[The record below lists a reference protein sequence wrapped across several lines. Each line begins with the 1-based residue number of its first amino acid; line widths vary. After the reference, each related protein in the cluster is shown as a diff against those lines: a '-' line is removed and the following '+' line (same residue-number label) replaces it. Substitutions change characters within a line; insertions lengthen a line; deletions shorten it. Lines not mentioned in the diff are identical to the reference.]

1 MHQLARGTRL
11 GLVQQPHVCTTCFVA
26 FGRLVPTAR
35 GTLRNKPQQPSHRYI
50 QHAADPTAAGTTA
63 GTNPETPS
71 ADPGTNTKVAPPP
84 ARKSAKPATHGSNGA
99 STGSTSGGRKVMKPA
114 KAAAKAAHQAKAGLN
129 GATSHQGS
137 QTQLK
142 LWRETLD
149 VLKKLESAQ
158 GRLAEQA
165 AIATGV
171 ATKELANTASS
182 AKGDASSALATTGK
196 VSKKK
201 KTSSAHTPEERE
213 AAVKAAKDTQDQ
225 IRMLTSALHLLKTVL
240 STQGPQQQ
248 EEKEQEQSQQT
259 TAATKGDQS
268 GGKLGKHARK
278 KAQKMKTGQDNS
290 PLGTQHV
297 TAAGA
302 AVIEPEISPGA
313 VSTTSSTASQH
324 LLSKKASSPKKK
336 AVAASSR
343 SFLEPPPVHRLPY
356 RVSSVDSR
364 DLALTP
370 VEENKRPVPKLHYGL
385 DRALFNPGVYHL
397 QDPRSRVFNFDPYLA
412 SIMPLQEFDFNALKQ
427 YVTSSKDPTLISM
440 AAKYNMKY
448 SGSTSSMTS
457 MLSHFHFLLSGWRPI
472 NTAHTTRS
480 FTPESMSFTR
490 ITRGPAATFLH
501 WKDGTYAIDADKE
514 FDTANILSMLGKSME
529 KLLTLSKE
537 DFEKYRVT
545 RSHELTEEE
554 RNDPESF
561 HYSTF
566 GDFMMRSQ
574 LDAYDPRLPGTGMFD
589 LKTRAVVS
597 IRMDA
602 QDFQR
607 GLGYEIRQRFGQWE
621 SFEREYFDMIRSA
634 FLKYSLQVR
643 MGRMDGI
650 YVAFHNTQ
658 RIFGFQYISIN
669 EMDVA
674 LHGTDDTTL
683 GDREFKLSLHLLNAV
698 LDKATDRFPGRS
710 LRLHIETRP
719 SEAAPFM
726 YIFATPVTSK
736 EIGEVQDAGKES
748 VEEFERR
755 ILGITAQESGE
766 NDEGGSLTESATDDG
781 EMETETAAKEHEVDE
796 EPDHD
801 EDAYSVDVWETM
813 RQKVEETMENEAQ
826 GIESVRDTLEDAL
839 EQSGLLR
846 GRPPEETRT
855 YVDALLE
862 AITRTDTEAVA
873 ETILKGQEPETGLES
888 TLEVETPE
896 EEQIDAET
904 EAEVEGAPDHETVPK
919 TNRSSAEA
927 EITEPETSSE
937 SDFTEVG
944 NTTSA
949 TTDKASTLSYDWS
962 KSVIDEGGGRKCE
975 TSGSGVDEAP
985 PASPVSGTLS
995 LKDLII
1001 KLAAKVETSQARD
1014 SVGSIDYN
1022 SNRMNGETQQVT
1034 KDGDDDSITTKESP
1048 LSFRYSNSVAE
1059 LVDAP
1064 KNKRFERI
1072 LSEMLASSKESKEGS
1087 EGKEGKDGKEGNE
1100 GKEGKEDRE
1109 GKNENEGK
1117 ERNGGKVSSKGN
1129 APAPEPPEIIGMI
1142 MTIRNKVN
1150 GRYVVRPDKLT
1161 NADSWKVEYAIEEI
1175 QTKRARTLYNM
1186 LKARRKALLSKDR
1199 NGKDSKDGE
1208 DKTDG
1213 EVPKADGIGD
1223 MKKTSTKSAFN
1234 RDFMSKLYALS
1245 AKGRRFRSNENRIM
1259 RKRPVHI
1266 YGVDGSRKW
1275 GEVFANEMDDVGTLQ
1290 RDPVEGGKKRKP
1302 HNYPV
1307 CIRRGL
1313 SPDTFYI
1320 VHSL

>member
-1 MHQLARGTRL
+1 M
-11 GLVQQPHVCTTCFVA
+11 
-26 FGRLVPTAR
+26 
-35 GTLRNKPQQPSHRYI
+35 K
-50 QHAADPTAAGTTA
+50 
-63 GTNPETPS
+63 
-71 ADPGTNTKVAPPP
+71 
-84 ARKSAKPATHGSNGA
+84 AT
-99 STGSTSGGRKVMKPA
+99 
-114 KAAAKAAHQAKAGLN
+114 KAAAKAAAQAKAALN
-129 GATSHQGS
+129 GTAAHQAN

-149 VLKKLESAQ
+149 VLKKLETAQ

-171 ATKELANTASS
+171 ATEEMLKSAAAP
-182 AKGDASSALATTGK
+182 AKGKKGGASAGAG
-196 VSKKK
+196 
-201 KTSSAHTPEERE
+201 KTSEHKEPVTAHTPEEKQ
-213 AAVKAAKDTQDQ
+213 AAVQAAKEAQDQ
-225 IRMLTSALHLLKTVL
+225 VRMLTSALHLLKTVL

-248 EEKEQEQSQQT
+248 QEQQQEQAQQPANT
-259 TAATKGDQS
+259 TKGDQVE
-268 GGKLGKHARK
+268 GKLGKNAK
-278 KAQKMKTGQDNS
+278 KKLQ
-290 PLGTQHV
+290 
-297 TAAGA
+297 
-302 AVIEPEISPGA
+302 
-313 VSTTSSTASQH
+313 
-324 LLSKKASSPKKK
+324 KKK
-336 AVAASSR
+336 AGQTAAPAVTPEAATTEAATRDAAATEAGAEAEAEKGNDETTPGTAPTTSTPAS
-343 SFLEPPPVHRLPY
+343 PPVSTKKVSTAKKKAAGPANAGTAVPPKSFSNLLAVHKSPY
-356 RVSSVDSR
+356 RVSKVDSR
-364 DLALTP
+364 SLGLTP
-370 VEENKRPVPKLHYGL
+370 VEENQRPVPRLHYGL

-440 AAKYNMKY
+440 AAKHKMKY

-472 NTAHTTRS
+472 NAAHTTRS

-561 HYSTF
+561 HYTTF

-607 GLGYEIRQRFGQWE
+607 GLGYEIRHRFGQWE

-658 RIFGFQYISIN
+658 RIFGFQYISVN

-698 LDKATDRFPGRS
+698 LDKATERFPGRS

-726 YIFATPVTSK
+726 YIFATPVTPE
-736 EIGEVQDAGKES
+736 EIAEVQDAGKES
-748 VEEFERR
+748 VEAFERN
-755 ILGITAQESGE
+755 ILGIAARESSE
-766 NDEGGSLTESATDDG
+766 NDEGSSIVGTATDDA
-781 EMETETAAKEHEVDE
+781 ETDADAKERQEDQE
-796 EPDHD
+796 LDDD
-801 EDAYSVDVWETM
+801 EDGYSVDVWETM

-826 GIESVRDTLEDAL
+826 GIESVRDTIEDAL

-846 GRPPEETRT
+846 GRSPEETRA

-873 ETILKGQEPETGLES
+873 ETILKGQEDADADIEPR
-888 TLEVETPE
+888 
-896 EEQIDAET
+896 AET
-904 EAEVEGAPDHETVPK
+904 EEAVEDRAEAEAGEQAEA
-919 TNRSSAEA
+919 NALEEAEA
-927 EITEPETSSE
+927 EINENAGLETAPSTSE
-937 SDFTEVG
+937 SDVKAEASEADAETGTDATATE
-944 NTTSA
+944 SA
-949 TTDKASTLSYDWS
+949 DEPVASNSDASSSPYEPS
-962 KSVIDEGGGRKCE
+962 KSIIDEDGDRNLESNEPSSKDAE
-975 TSGSGVDEAP
+975 EV
-985 PASPVSGTLS
+985 PALRSSASSSPSDTLS

-1001 KLAAKVETSQARD
+1001 KLAAKVEAAQARD
-1014 SVGSIDYN
+1014 AAGS
-1022 SNRMNGETQQVT
+1022 SSSSSESAEGRQVDND
-1034 KDGDDDSITTKESP
+1034 KEDDSTTISEAP
-1048 LSFRYSNSVAE
+1048 VSFNYNNSIAE

-1072 LSEMLASSKESKEGS
+1072 LSEMMASSKE
-1087 EGKEGKDGKEGNE
+1087 GKASA
-1100 GKEGKEDRE
+1100 RTTPASAIPT
-1109 GKNENEGK
+1109 
-1117 ERNGGKVSSKGN
+1117 SSAGTPSPSV
-1129 APAPEPPEIIGMI
+1129 PATPEIMGLI

-1150 GRYVVRPDKLT
+1150 GRYVVRPEKLT
-1161 NADSWKVEYAIEEI
+1161 NADSWTVEYAIEEI
-1175 QTKRARTLYNM
+1175 ETKRARTLCDM
-1186 LKARRKALLSKDR
+1186 LKTRRKALLSKDD
-1199 NGKDSKDGE
+1199 KDSKDGKDGKGPKGDSSNE
-1208 DKTDG
+1208 KKKESAKT
-1213 EVPKADGIGD
+1213 
-1223 MKKTSTKSAFN
+1223 AFN
-1234 RDFMSKLYALS
+1234 RDFMNKLYALS
-1245 AKGRRFRSNENRIM
+1245 AKGRRFRKDENGRA
-1259 RKRPVHI
+1259 RKRPLHV
-1266 YGVDGSRKW
+1266 YGVEDGMEW
-1275 GEVFANEMDDVGTLQ
+1275 GEVFSEASDGADMAK
-1290 RDPVEGGKKRKP
+1290 VE
-1302 HNYPV
+1302 
-1307 CIRRGL
+1307 
-1313 SPDTFYI
+1313 
-1320 VHSL
+1320 

>member
-1 MHQLARGTRL
+1 MLS
-11 GLVQQPHVCTTCFVA
+11 QQWS
-26 FGRLVPTAR
+26 RQYE
-35 GTLRNKPQQPSHRYI
+35 QQS
-50 QHAADPTAAGTTA
+50 ADLSATETAAA
-63 GTNPETPS
+63 GS
-71 ADPGTNTKVAPPP
+71 SSAPPTTDAGKEAKQTTP
-84 ARKSAKPATHGSNGA
+84 RARKSKSASNNTNGSSAGNNL
-99 STGSTSGGRKVMKPA
+99 GGRKAMKST
-114 KAAAKAAHQAKAGLN
+114 KAAAKAAAQAKAGLG
-129 GATSHQGS
+129 GAAS

-142 LWRETLD
+142 LWRETLE
-149 VLKKLESAQ
+149 VLKKLETAQ

-171 ATKELANTASS
+171 ATEEMLSSGAASPE
-182 AKGDASSALATTGK
+182 KGKDGAAPAT
-196 VSKKK
+196 SD
-201 KTSSAHTPEERE
+201 
-213 AAVKAAKDTQDQ
+213 KAAKGKKAIKVHTLEEKQAAVVAAKEAQDQ
-225 IRMLTSALHLLKTVL
+225 VKMLTSALHLLKTVL

-248 EEKEQEQSQQT
+248 QQHERKQQEEAQLGQPDR
-259 TAATKGDQS
+259 TAKGELPE
-268 GGKLGKHARK
+268 GKLGKNAKKKLAKK
-278 KAQKMKTGQDNS
+278 KAE
-290 PLGTQHV
+290 
-297 TAAGA
+297 GA
-302 AVIEPEISPGA
+302 AQEEAKEGKDNKATIS
-313 VSTTSSTASQH
+313 SSAAASAAAS
-324 LLSKKASSPKKK
+324 SKKASSSRKKTTG
-336 AVAASSR
+336 AAPGG
-343 SFLEPPPVHRLPY
+343 PPAPRAIHKLPY

-370 VEENKRPVPKLHYGL
+370 IEENQRPVPKLHYGL

-397 QDPRSRVFNFDPYLA
+397 QDPRSRVYNFDPYLA

-440 AAKYNMKY
+440 AAKHKMKY

-472 NTAHTTRS
+472 NAAHTTRS

-561 HYSTF
+561 HYTTF

-574 LDAYDPRLPGTGMFD
+574 LDAYDARLPGTGMFD

-669 EMDVA
+669 EMDMA
-674 LHGTDDTTL
+674 LHGTEDTAL

-698 LDKATDRFPGRS
+698 LDKATERFPGRS

-726 YIFATPVTSK
+726 YIFATPVTDK
-736 EIGEVQDAGKES
+736 EIAEVQDAGKES
-748 VEEFERR
+748 VEAFERN
-755 ILGITAQESGE
+755 ILGITAQESND
-766 NDEGGSLTESATDDG
+766 NDESNSLAESAADDADADA
-781 EMETETAAKEHEVDE
+781 EAEAEAKERWEYDE
-796 EPDHD
+796 YDFD
-801 EDAYSVDVWETM
+801 DSYSVDVWETM

-826 GIESVRDTLEDAL
+826 GVESVRDTIEDAL

-846 GRPPEETRT
+846 GRSPEETRA

-873 ETILKGQEPETGLES
+873 ETILKGQDADAEVDADVDADAES
-888 TLEVETPE
+888 A
-896 EEQIDAET
+896 AET
-904 EAEVEGAPDHETVPK
+904 EAASEVQSDVK
-919 TNRSSAEA
+919 AEA
-927 EITEPETSSE
+927 EAKEKVLEEAETEGDTEEKAEIETTSSTAEPDINAE
-937 SDFTEVG
+937 SVEAG
-944 NTTSA
+944 NKTDDEAVIAESADEAISSTSG
-949 TTDKASTLSYDWS
+949 TSVSTYDLSQ
-962 KSVIDEGGGRKCE
+962 SVIDEDGDSNLDKSKSSGRSTTE
-975 TSGSGVDEAP
+975 TQA
-985 PASPVSGTLS
+985 PASSPSGTLS

-1001 KLAAKVETSQARD
+1001 KLAAKVEAAQARD
-1014 SVGSIDYN
+1014 AAASSSSEMSENKQANNKDKD
-1022 SNRMNGETQQVT
+1022 
-1034 KDGDDDSITTKESP
+1034 KDGEDDNSPTSESP
-1048 LSFRYSNSVAE
+1048 VLFNYSNSIAE

-1072 LSEMLASSKESKEGS
+1072 LSEMMASSKE
-1087 EGKEGKDGKEGNE
+1087 GK
-1100 GKEGKEDRE
+1100 
-1109 GKNENEGK
+1109 
-1117 ERNGGKVSSKGN
+1117 
-1129 APAPEPPEIIGMI
+1129 APTKATATHSTTETPETPEKPEIIGMI

-1150 GRYVVRPDKLT
+1150 GRYVVRPEKLN

-1175 QTKRARTLYNM
+1175 ETKRARTLYDM
-1186 LKARRKALLSKDR
+1186 LKTRRKALLSKD
-1199 NGKDSKDGE
+1199 GKDGGKDGKD
-1208 DKTDG
+1208 DKEPEGLG
-1213 EVPKADGIGD
+1213 EYVAAAE
-1223 MKKTSTKSAFN
+1223 KKTNAKSAFN
-1234 RDFMSKLYALS
+1234 REFMNKLYALS
-1245 AKGRRFRSNENRIM
+1245 AKGRRYRKNENRIM
-1259 RKRPVHI
+1259 SKRPLHV
-1266 YGVDGSRKW
+1266 YGVEGAIEW
-1275 GEVFANEMDDVGTLQ
+1275 GEVFADEIDE
-1290 RDPVEGGKKRKP
+1290 EGEVIDEQAEEKRKKGET
-1302 HNYPV
+1302 V
-1307 CIRRGL
+1307 
-1313 SPDTFYI
+1313 
-1320 VHSL
+1320 